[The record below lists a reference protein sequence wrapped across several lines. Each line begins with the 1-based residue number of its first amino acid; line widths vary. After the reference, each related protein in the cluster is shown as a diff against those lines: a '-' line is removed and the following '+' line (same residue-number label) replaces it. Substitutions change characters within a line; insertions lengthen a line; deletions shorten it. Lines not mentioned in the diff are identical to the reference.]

1 MKTEK
6 AKPGGEEG
14 GWQDRETGRA
24 EGVGVGSIKSQGQRG
39 TRSNLQGPEGRG
51 KTLGFLLLQKMRICW
66 RLLSRGVT

>member
-1 MKTEK
+1 MQTAIAKTWR
-6 AKPGGEEG
+6 EEW

-51 KTLGFLLLQKMRICW
+51 KALGFMLLQKMGICW